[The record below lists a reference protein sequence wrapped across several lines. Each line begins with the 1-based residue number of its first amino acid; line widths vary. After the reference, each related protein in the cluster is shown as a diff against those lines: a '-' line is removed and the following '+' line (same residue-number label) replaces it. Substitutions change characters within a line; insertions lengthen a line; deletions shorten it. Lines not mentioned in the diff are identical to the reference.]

1 MSEFRIVQSSADM
14 AEALAAIQAA
24 CFPTLAPEERI
35 TAEQFRAHTRVFPEG
50 QLAVL
55 DETGRPLAS
64 TTTLRCKF
72 DFDHYQHRY
81 MEACGNNWLTT
92 HDPTGEWL
100 YGVDMGV
107 HPDYRGRG
115 LSTLLYEARGQLV
128 RRLNLAGQVAGGMP
142 KGYGAVKDK
151 MSIDDYVKAL
161 NSGEIFDPTVSIQ
174 LHRGFQIR
182 GVIHDYLD
190 DPCCD
195 NKGILIVLPNPE
207 YRPS

>member
-1 MSEFRIVQSSADM
+1 MSEFRVVQSTAEM

-24 CFPTLAPEERI
+24 CFPTLAEQERI
-35 TAEQFRAHTRVFPEG
+35 TAEQFRAHTQVFPEG
-50 QLAVL
+50 QLTVL
-55 DETGRPLAS
+55 DGARPVAS
-64 TTTLRCKF
+64 TTTLRCNM

-81 MEACGNNWLTT
+81 MDACGNNWLTT
-92 HDPTGEWL
+92 HNPQGDWL

-115 LSTLLYEARGQLV
+115 LSSRLYEARKELV
-128 RRLNLAGQVAGGMP
+128 KRLNLRGQVAGGMP
-142 KGYGAVKDK
+142 KGYGELKDR

-174 LHRGFQIR
+174 LRRGFKIR
-182 GVIHDYLD
+182 GVIYDYLD

-195 NKGILIVLPNPE
+195 NKGLLIVLPNPD
-207 YRPS
+207 YRP